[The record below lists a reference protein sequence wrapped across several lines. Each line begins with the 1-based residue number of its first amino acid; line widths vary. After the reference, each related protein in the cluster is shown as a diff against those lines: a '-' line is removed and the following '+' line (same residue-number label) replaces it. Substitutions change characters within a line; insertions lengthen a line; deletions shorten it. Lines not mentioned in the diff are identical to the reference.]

1 MSPKREGEKKNM
13 KKDYDALEKIRRI
26 VGYDEEPK
34 TISEWM
40 RLSKKFEGESEE
52 KLKEA
57 VKALEEANEKIK
69 LAAGC
74 LMQAII
80 MCTGEVIE

>member
-1 MSPKREGEKKNM
+1 M

-40 RLSKKFEGESEE
+40 KLSKKFEEEGEE

-57 VKALEEANEKIK
+57 VKALEEANEKYK

-74 LMQAII
+74 LIQAII
-80 MCTGEVIE
+80 MRTDLGLNEKWRGRQ